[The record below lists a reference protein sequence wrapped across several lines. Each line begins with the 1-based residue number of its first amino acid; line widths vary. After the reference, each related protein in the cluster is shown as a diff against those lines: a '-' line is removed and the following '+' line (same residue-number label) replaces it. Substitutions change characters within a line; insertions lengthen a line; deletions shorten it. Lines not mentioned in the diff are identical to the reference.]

1 MNETAYLD
9 DVPEDYYDP
18 TVEAWVAMQQ
28 MEDMRLHHKH
38 HSRKH
43 YHKHPKALISYLG
56 MNPIPEHNM
65 NFGHSFAQSRLF
77 NQWNNKPWKEY
88 LGEPAGYQW
97 DQSSVNKVYKVAD
110 SHSYLEPY
118 E

>member
-1 MNETAYLD
+1 
-9 DVPEDYYDP
+9 
-18 TVEAWVAMQQ
+18 

-38 HSRKH
+38 HSKKH

-56 MNPIPEHNM
+56 MIPTPDSNLDQ
-65 NFGHSFAQSRLF
+65 GRSFAQSEMF

-88 LGEPAGYQW
+88 LGEPGYKW
-97 DQSSVNKVYKVAD
+97 DQSSVKKAYKVGD